1 MYINTD
7 QAARINDLASEVE
20 QHTGNE
26 VVVAIAGKCDSYP
39 EIPWKAF
46 AVASSTGA
54 LLILAHALLWPARAA
69 GWLSIPLALAAALG
83 AGIAAALLSILW
95 PAFGR
100 LFLDRF
106 RAETEID
113 QYARALFLERELFRT
128 RDRTGILILISLFE
142 RRMVILPDTG
152 AAGLLAPAALQK
164 IVHDTTPHLRRK
176 ERFQALVSA
185 LASLEAELL
194 RAGPVSRQKSAN
206 ELPDEI
212 IQRKGEER

>member
-1 MYINTD
+1 MYINNEQT
-7 QAARINDLASEVE
+7 ARINDLASKVE
-20 QHTGNE
+20 KNTGIE
-26 VVVAIAGKCDSYP
+26 VVVALVGKCDSYP

-46 AVASSTGA
+46 AVASSAGA
-54 LLILAHALLWPARAA
+54 LLILVHALLWPAQAA

-83 AGIAAALLSILW
+83 AGIVTAFLSILW

-106 RAETEID
+106 RAETEIN
-113 QYARALFLERELFRT
+113 QYAKALFLERELFRT

-142 RRMVILPDTG
+142 RRMVILPDSG

-164 IVHDTTPHLRRK
+164 IVDDTTPHLRRK

-194 RAGPVSRQKSAN
+194 RAGPVSRLKAAN